1 MADMRTVLVG
11 WKKGLTSMAN
21 TYIVEIEGETA
32 HFVRLGKGGAHW
44 RPDYLSLGM
53 AATGMNPNNPLE
65 RRYAMLNLETSAG
78 SGLGALAGEKILDKY
93 RKEIEDNVAIY
104 EEQGR
109 DALAHKSNLS
119 VPVAELAGA
128 SFIDK
133 LPGGAPPALRPLAGP
148 HAEVRL
154 GGKRWFLFQ
163 LPDTPALSDLF
174 AAASA

>member
-1 MADMRTVLVG
+1 G
-11 WKKGLTSMAN
+11 
-21 TYIVEIEGETA
+21 
-32 HFVRLGKGGAHW
+32 
-44 RPDYLSLGM
+44 
-53 AATGMNPNNPLE
+53 
-65 RRYAMLNLETSAG
+65 G

-93 RKEIEDNVAIY
+93 RKEIEDNVAVY

-119 VPVAELAGA
+119 VPAAELAGA

-163 LPDTPALSDLF
+163 LPDTPPLSELF

>member
-44 RPDYLSLGM
+44 RPDYLALGM
-53 AATGMNPNNPLE
+53 AANGMNPHNPMQ
-65 RRYAMLNLETSAG
+65 RRYAKLDIETTAG
-78 SGLGALAGEKILDKY
+78 AGLGALAGEKILDKY
-93 RKEIEDNVAIY
+93 RKEIEENVVVY

-109 DALAHKSNLS
+109 DALAHKANLS
-119 VPVAELAGA
+119 VPVAELAAA
-128 SFIDK
+128 SFIEK

-163 LPDTPALSDLF
+163 LPETPPLSELF
-174 AAASA
+174 AAAGG